1 MNVLD
6 ELRELLKAVL
16 NIADNT
22 MVRGQT
28 KYNQLDRAVGKVIT
42 FCSYCEFA
50 DDKEANKALEMISN
64 YKQAIKGNGWKLQRA
79 IDRLSMDL

>member
-1 MNVLD
+1 MNVLH
-6 ELRELLKAVL
+6 ELRDLLKAVL

-42 FCSYCEFA
+42 FCSFCEFA
-50 DDKEANKALEMISN
+50 DAKEKDEALTMITN
-64 YKQAIKGNGWKLQRA
+64 YKEAIKGGGWKLQRA